1 MTQCLKQ
8 IVNINEDTKK
18 KQSTVMLLPIIHP
31 SLNINDTI
39 IGFHCN
45 CRISMQD
52 KKTCSYC
59 WKLSNL
65 KLTENN
71 KTLVTITYSEFKNF
85 VFNTNELKFYC
96 KKNNKILMT
105 IEKIIQNNKT
115 CMYYN
120 IFLHEC
126 KASLDDSGNP
136 YKYTLRYHTF
146 NKVVSDIFSRIKKIS
161 IQRKKTNLYNYLL
174 NENISPDKNN
184 NNLKLNTNFQHLYNE
199 SANDIS
205 TDDEE
210 NKYFNFSNNKF
221 Q

>member
-1 MTQCLKQ
+1 MQYVEQT
-8 IVNINEDTKK
+8 VHINEDTKK
-18 KQSTVMLLPIIHP
+18 QSTVMILPIIQP

-45 CRISMQD
+45 CRVSMQD

-59 WKLSNL
+59 WTNSNST
-65 KLTENN
+65 LTENN

-85 VFNTNELKFYC
+85 IFKSNELKFYC
-96 KKNNKILMT
+96 KKNNVILMT
-105 IEKIIQNNKT
+105 IEKIIQNNKI

-120 IFLHEC
+120 VVLHKC
-126 KASLDDSGNP
+126 KASLDDFGNP

-146 NKVVSDIFSRIKKIS
+146 NNIVSDIFSRIKKIS
-161 IQRKKTNLYNYLL
+161 IQRKKTNLNNYLL
-174 NENISPDKNN
+174 NENIHPNKDNSNI
-184 NNLKLNTNFQHLYNE
+184 KLNTNFQYLYNKTT
-199 SANDIS
+199 NDIT